1 MAKLGL
7 DKVVESVAALSGL
20 SQRECRAV
28 ISDYIYVIRTALLNG
43 MEVELK
49 GLGCFGLRYKPPK
62 EPRLMPDVTKGGE
75 MSWSKPKEEYN
86 QPIFTMYKAFAGQV
100 REATEGHAFKP
111 NKKKGNKVECTMTPE
126 EYAAF
131 AERIDKMNFDDEDF
145 VGEAEIER
153 DVVYDRL

>member
-86 QPIFTMYKAFAGQV
+86 QPIFTMYKGFAGQV

-111 NKKKGNKVECTMTPE
+111 NDKKGNKVECTMTPE
-126 EYAAF
+126 EYAVF
-131 AERIDKMNFDDEDF
+131 AERISNMNFDDEDF
-145 VGEAEIER
+145 MGKAEVER
-153 DVVYDRL
+153 DAIYDRL